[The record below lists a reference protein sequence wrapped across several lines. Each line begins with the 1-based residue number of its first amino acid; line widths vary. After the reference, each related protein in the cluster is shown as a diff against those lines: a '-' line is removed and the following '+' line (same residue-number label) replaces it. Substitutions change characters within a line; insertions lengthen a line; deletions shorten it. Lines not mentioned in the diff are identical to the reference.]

1 MRPISQSERAES
13 VFLSLCLGLGDLGN
27 EYLERSTPEH
37 FSSDVMRAARL
48 HFLTHTG
55 DPLAGLGESEKSLAS
70 AVMEILQLADE
81 GQVAEQ
87 ALRLS
92 YLQLELRRVE
102 RDLRNAEQ
110 RSDFE
115 RQRHLWG
122 ERESVRGEIS
132 ELMGQTA

>member
-1 MRPISQSERAES
+1 M
-13 VFLSLCLGLGDLGN
+13 

-37 FSSDVMRAARL
+37 FSTDLMRAARL
-48 HFLTHTG
+48 HLLTHTG
-55 DPLAGLGESEKSLAS
+55 DPLGGLGESDKSLAS
-70 AVMEILQLADE
+70 AVMEMLQMADE
-81 GQVAEQ
+81 GEVAEQ

-102 RDLRNAEQ
+102 RDLRTAEQ

>member
-1 MRPISQSERAES
+1 M
-13 VFLSLCLGLGDLGN
+13 
-27 EYLERSTPEH
+27 EYLERSAPEH
-37 FSSDVMRAARL
+37 FATELMRRARL
-48 HFLTHTG
+48 HLLTHTG
-55 DPLAGLGESEKSLAS
+55 DPLADLGDEDNSLAS
-70 AVMEILQLADE
+70 AVMEIVQMADE
-81 GQVAEQ
+81 GDIAEQ

-102 RDLRNAEQ
+102 RDLRTAEQ

-115 RQRHLWG
+115 RQRQLWG

>member
-1 MRPISQSERAES
+1 M
-13 VFLSLCLGLGDLGN
+13 

-37 FSSDVMRAARL
+37 FATDLMRKARL
-48 HFLTHTG
+48 HLLTHTG
-55 DPLAGLGESEKSLAS
+55 DPLADLGPDDKSLAS
-70 AVMEILQLADE
+70 AVMEIVQQADE
-81 GQVAEQ
+81 GDVAEQEQ

-92 YLQLELRRVE
+92 YLQLDLRRVE
-102 RDLRNAEQ
+102 RDLRTAEQ

>member
-1 MRPISQSERAES
+1 
-13 VFLSLCLGLGDLGN
+13 VFLGLCLGLGDLGR

-37 FSSDVMRAARL
+37 FSTDLMRKARQHL
-48 HFLTHTG
+48 LTRTG
-55 DPLAGLGESEKSLAS
+55 DPLAGLGESDKALAA
-70 AVMEILQLADE
+70 AVMEMVQMADE
-81 GQVAEQ
+81 GGDVAEQ